1 MIVSKRVYRN
11 RYEWRPVQRKK
22 ILTYIKDIDRNT
34 LLQINDDEVL
44 VKTCSLNKYTESL
57 CNNYFWEL
65 KIQQLLPGFELPL
78 EYYGKGKELYLM
90 INNIDLYFEREEV
103 DNYESYYY
111 QQFYYDHNAVIVYYN
126 LNRRGISV
134 ANSSVKYND
143 LGLLKSM
150 LRLGIH
156 PDRNYVNDAYDN
168 YDIIKILV
176 DYINQ
181 HPDID
186 DVDQLLPGSDN
197 ILNLPSSD
205 RSDILELL
213 LPFNIVDTQNLL
225 INIALFKDIKSL
237 QIIID
242 KGTYLTSYLIMLL
255 FFYDTKV
262 IIDNETYFPITKTFI
277 NNKLYPDDETLDAL
291 PKKQQSY
298 IKQLMTF

>member
-1 MIVSKRVYRN
+1 MITRNHN

-34 LLQINDDEVL
+34 LLQINNDEIL

-78 EYYGKGKELYLM
+78 EHYDKGKELYLM

-103 DNYESYYY
+103 NNYESYYY
-111 QQFYYDHNAVIVYYN
+111 QQSYYDENAAIVYYN

-134 ANSSVKYND
+134 VNLSVKYND

-156 PDRNYVNDAYDN
+156 PDRNYVNDAYQN

-176 DYINQ
+176 DYINE

-197 ILNLPSSD
+197 ILALPNLD

-237 QIIID
+237 QIIIN
-242 KGTYLTSYLIMLL
+242 KGTYLTPYLIKLL
-255 FFYDTKV
+255 FIYDTTV
-262 IIDNETYFPITKTFI
+262 FVDDDTYFPITKTLI
-277 NNKLYPDDETLDAL
+277 NNKLYPDCKTLDAL
-291 PKKQQSY
+291 PKKQKSY
-298 IKQLMTF
+298 IKQLMLF

>member
-1 MIVSKRVYRN
+1 MITHNYRN

-22 ILTYIKDIDRNT
+22 ILTYIKDVDRNT

-57 CNNYFWEL
+57 CDNYFWEL

-78 EYYGKGKELYLM
+78 EYYEKGKELYLM
-90 INNIDLYFEREEV
+90 VNNIDLYFEREEV

-111 QQFYYDHNAVIVYYN
+111 QQFYYDENAAIVYYN
-126 LNRRGISV
+126 LDRRGISV

-143 LGLLKSM
+143 LALLKSM
-150 LRLGIH
+150 LRLGMY
-156 PDRNYVNDAYDN
+156 PDQNYINDAYRN
-168 YDIIKILV
+168 YDTIKILV
-176 DYINQ
+176 DYINE

-186 DVDQLLPGSDN
+186 DVNQLLPGSEN
-197 ILNLPSSD
+197 ILNLPNLD

-213 LPFNIVDTQNLL
+213 IPFDIVDTQNLL
-225 INIALFKDIKSL
+225 VNIALFKDIKSL

-242 KGTYLTSYLIMLL
+242 KGTYLTQYLIMLL
-255 FFYDTKV
+255 FIYDTTGFV
-262 IIDNETYFPITKTFI
+262 DNETYFPITKTLI
-277 NNKLYPDDETLDAL
+277 NNKFYPDDETLDAL

-298 IKQLMTF
+298 IKQLISL

>member
-1 MIVSKRVYRN
+1 MITRNHN

-34 LLQINDDEVL
+34 LLQIDDDEIL

-78 EYYGKGKELYLM
+78 EYYDKGKELYLM

-111 QQFYYDHNAVIVYYN
+111 RQFYYDENADIVYYN

-134 ANSSVKYND
+134 ANLSVKYND

-156 PDRNYVNDAYDN
+156 PDRNYINESYQN

-176 DYINQ
+176 DYINE
-181 HPDID
+181 HSDID

-197 ILNLPSSD
+197 ILNLPNLD

-225 INIALFKDIKSL
+225 INIAIFKDIKSL
-237 QIIID
+237 QIIIN
-242 KGTYLTSYLIMLL
+242 KGTYLTRYLIMLL
-255 FFYDTKV
+255 FIYDTKV
-262 IIDNETYFPITKTFI
+262 IIDNKTYFPIIKTLI
-277 NNKLYPDDETLDAL
+277 NNKFYPNDETLDAL

-298 IKQLMTF
+298 IKQLMSF